1 MLESLGA
8 LVLFAAVMTLTPGPN
23 VVLVTA
29 SGASFGFR
37 RTIPQMLG
45 ITIGFGLMVVAAGF
59 GFAGV
64 VRAEPQ
70 LHLVLKYLGA
80 AYLLYLAWRIG
91 RAEAPN
97 AAATPARPIGFIAAW
112 LFTWVNPKAWVA
124 VLGALAAFTT
134 VDGNVFAQVSL
145 IAFVLA
151 AFCLLSCVVWTSLG
165 TWIGRHLA
173 TPRARLAFNWTMAG
187 LLVVSLVPALGSDS
201 TSGGTADAQ
210 GAHMSQPEAQ
220 AIDYDQV
227 LKAAGIELPSAS
239 PPAANYVKAVR
250 VGDLLFLS
258 GHAAVSGYRGKLG
271 LNMTTAEGY
280 QAARSTAISVIATL
294 KQELGDLNKV
304 KRIVKV
310 MGMVN
315 SAPDYTE
322 QHLVMNGFSDLLV
335 EVFGAKGKH
344 ARSAVGMA
352 ALPFDF
358 AVEIDVIV
366 EVEGPA

>member
-1 MLESLGA
+1 MVESLGA

-29 SGASFGFR
+29 SGAAFGFR

-45 ITIGFGLMVVAAGF
+45 ITLGFGLMVVAAGF
-59 GFAGV
+59 GFAGI
-64 VRAEPQ
+64 VRAEPR
-70 LHLVLKYLGA
+70 LHLVLKYAGA

-91 RAEAPN
+91 RAESR
-97 AAATPARPIGFIAAW
+97 AAARTAAKPIGFVAAW

-124 VLGALAAFTT
+124 VLGALAAYTT
-134 VDGNVFAQVSL
+134 VDGHVLAEVSL
-145 IAFVLA
+145 IALVLA

-165 TWIGRHLA
+165 SWIGSRLA
-173 TPRARLAFNWTMAG
+173 TRRARLAFNWTMAA
-187 LLVVSLVPALGSDS
+187 LLVLSLMPVLRSEAATREYVEHPEV
-201 TSGGTADAQ
+201 
-210 GAHMSQPEAQ
+210 HMSQPHAQTVDYGKVLEAE
-220 AIDYDQV
+220 
-227 LKAAGIELPSAS
+227 GITLPPAS

-258 GHAAVSGYRGKLG
+258 GHAAVSGFRGKLG
-271 LNMTTAEGY
+271 SNMTTAEGY
-280 QAARSTAISVIATL
+280 EAARSTAVSVLATL
-294 KQELGDLNKV
+294 QQELGDLNRV

-335 EVFGAKGKH
+335 AVFGDIGRH

-358 AVEIDVIV
+358 AVEVDVIV
-366 EVEGPA
+366 EIEPAK